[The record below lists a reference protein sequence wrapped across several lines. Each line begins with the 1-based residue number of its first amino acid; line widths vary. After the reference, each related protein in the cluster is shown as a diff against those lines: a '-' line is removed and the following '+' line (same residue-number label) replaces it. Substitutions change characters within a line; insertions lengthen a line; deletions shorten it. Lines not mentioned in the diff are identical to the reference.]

1 MLKLAYDQLPY
12 QWDAVRSA
20 CNVFK
25 GQPHHAAEAGTVKD
39 VEGFPIE
46 SFGNAPLGLSEET
59 LLDNLQAVQ
68 REQKMLRVAEKLWRG
83 KGEAWAVNLDVEM
96 ETGTG
101 KTYVYTQTAYELHKR
116 YGWSKFIIVVPSVAI
131 REGVKAS
138 LESTAEHFNKKY
150 GISSQV
156 AVYNSKRL
164 HEVVDFTSSAGL
176 RFLVINIQAFA
187 KSTTKAT
194 GKGKG
199 KSLKIDEE
207 QDGFGSRKPIDVL
220 RSCRPILIL
229 DEPQKM
235 EGKATTESLP
245 KFDPLFVLRYSATH
259 KTVHDLVYRLDAL
272 DAYNQKLV
280 KKIAVTGLAVKHLA
294 GKECYLYLSE
304 VENIT
309 KGYPRARLEMEKH
322 TQRGIQRVQM
332 WVERGAN
339 LYELSNR
346 MQQYDGLTVT
356 ELRMTEDGGEVTFS
370 NGGRLQAGDMVG
382 RGIEEAIREVQVRE
396 TVRAHLRT
404 EANNL
409 RKGIKTLALF
419 FIHKVADYRD
429 YEREDTQ
436 GELYRLFERVY
447 AEEVE
452 TVLDDLAWDAEH
464 KKYLWAISAQETHLG
479 YFSIDKKTKRC
490 VDGGDGEKSKDEDLA
505 SEAYDLILKDK
516 ASLLSLEE
524 SARSKVR
531 FIFSHSALREGWD
544 NPNVFTMCLFKTT
557 DNVIT
562 RRQEVGRG
570 LRLCVQQDG
579 TRWKGGNVH
588 DVNVLNVITSESC
601 KLFVA
606 NLQKEMTAEIAGRP
620 IEVTSKTFEG
630 LQLTTASGLS
640 FTISKTQ
647 AKKLHSWLNLNSYID
662 DEDVLT
668 EAYVQARRENTVA
681 PNLPEGLE
689 AVREPLLQKL
699 DEMVLGRAPKIENG
713 RDRVRLA
720 PNKANLHKKEFQ
732 ELWQRIHRKVSYE
745 ITIDTEKLID
755 KCVATLNSSGAYS
768 ISELQIQVG
777 TVTQKDELTAGALHA
792 GDGFKD
798 GRLRTETIRSR
809 ASSAV
814 RYDLVGELAAEPE
827 GTDAHLGTGLTRRT
841 IVAILKRLE
850 PVVFNLYKINPEAF
864 IRQTAQHINCEKA
877 RQVVEKLIYHPLD
890 DVYDID
896 IFNKEGPMTF
906 KTKCTPEAKLS
917 KHVYDYVV
925 TDSKT
930 EEAFAKA
937 LDNAEEVA
945 VFSKLPRGFKIPT
958 PVGNYN
964 PDWAI
969 AFNNS
974 GVKYIYFVAETKGS
988 SNRDDLRAN
997 EAERIACAE
1006 RYFAQLPVAQNVHY
1020 GVVTDYT
1027 ELMKIVKPN

>member
-12 QWDAVRSA
+12 QWDAVRSV

-25 GQPHHAAEAGTVKD
+25 GQAYHAAEAGTVKD

-59 LLDNLQAVQ
+59 LLENLQAVQ
-68 REQKMLRVAEKLWRG
+68 REQKMLRVAESLWRG

-101 KTYVYTQTAYELHKR
+101 KTFVYTQTAYELHKR

-138 LESTAEHFNKKY
+138 LESTAEHFAKKY
-150 GISSQV
+150 GIASQV

-187 KSTTKAT
+187 KSTTKTT

-220 RSCRPILIL
+220 KACRPILIL

-259 KTVHDLVYRLDAL
+259 KTVHDVVYRLDAL

-309 KGYPRARLEMEKH
+309 KGYPRARLEIEKH
-322 TQRGIQRVQM
+322 TQSGIKRVQL

-339 LYELSNR
+339 LCELSNR

-356 ELRMTEDGGEVTFS
+356 ELRITEDGGEVTFS

-382 RGIEEAIREVQVRE
+382 CGIEEAIREVQVRE

-452 TVLDDLAWDAEH
+452 TIFDDLAWDVKH
-464 KKYLWAISAQETHLG
+464 KAYLRTISAQETHLG

-516 ASLLSLEE
+516 ASLLSLGEA
-524 SARSKVR
+524 ARSKVR

-588 DVNVLNVITSESC
+588 DVNLLNVITSESC
-601 KLFVA
+601 KDFVA
-606 NLQKEMTAEIAGRP
+606 GLQKEMTSEFGGRP
-620 IEVTSKTFEG
+620 IEVTSKHFEG

-640 FTISKTQ
+640 FTIDKKQ
-647 AKKLHSWLNLNSYID
+647 AQKLHSWLYLNDYIN
-662 DEDVLT
+662 DEGVLT
-668 EAYVQARRENTVA
+668 EVYVAARREGTVA
-681 PNLPEGLE
+681 SNLPDGLE
-689 AVREPLLQKL
+689 SVRESLLQKL
-699 DEMVLGRAPKIENG
+699 DEMVLGRVPKIDNG
-713 RDRVRLA
+713 RDRIRLA
-720 PNKANLHKKEFQ
+720 PNEANLHKKEFQ
-732 ELWQRIHRKVSYE
+732 ELWRRIHRKVAYE
-745 ITIDTEKLID
+745 ISIDTEKLIEA
-755 KCVATLNSSGAYS
+755 CVIALNSNDAYS
-768 ISELQIQVG
+768 ISNVQVQVA
-777 TVTQKDELTAGALHA
+777 TATQKDELTAGTLHA
-792 GDGFKD
+792 GDSFRD
-798 GRLRTETIRSR
+798 GRLRTETVRSR

-814 RYDLVGELAAEPE
+814 QYDLVGELAAEPE
-827 GTDAHLGTGLTRRT
+827 ANDAHLGTGLTRKT

-850 PVVFNLYKINPEAF
+850 PSVFNLYKINPEAF
-864 IRQTAQHINCEKA
+864 IRQTSLRINQEKA
-877 RQVVEKLIYHPLD
+877 KLVIDQLIYHPLE

-925 TDSKT
+925 TDSDVEKD
-930 EEAFAKA
+930 FAKA
-937 LDNAEEVA
+937 LDASAEVA

-969 AFNNS
+969 AFNNC
-974 GVKYIYFVAETKGS
+974 GVKHIYFVAETKGS
-988 SNRDDLRAN
+988 SDPADLRAH
-997 EAERIACAE
+997 ESALLACAE
-1006 RYFAQLPVAQNVHY
+1006 RYFEQLPSSLNVRY
-1020 GVVTDYT
+1020 GVVKNYT
-1027 ELMKIVKPN
+1027 ALMELVKPS